1 MSTWRWAGDRQRAL
15 PDGCAAGQQRHAAE
29 GRAPARVAAA
39 PPPTII
45 GIDDRAWRRNHRYG
59 TIICKL
65 ERCRPSALLPDHEA
79 ASAQGWLAAQPR
91 IALIAQNRGGPVPVS
106 RPAQGPNDRG
116 TVTCLIIKSASE
128 PRMDADPRRGTRRD
142 VAPGRPI
149 LDSSPFAQTLDLAD
163 GVMFSGCDAQN
174 QLIGVMGLQRRQDV
188 DLIRHAYV
196 LPEWQGHGIGARL
209 LGHLCHYAERPIP
222 VGTWAVAD
230 WAIRFYKRQGFAL
243 AGEDDIAPLLRTY
256 WNVPERQIATSVV
269 LSSPALASAAAKQ
282 LIVAERSTKVP
293 N

>member
-1 MSTWRWAGDRQRAL
+1 MVGNSSSNANARGSASRLICPDAIAAAKLRSNAKSSLDRTPASERVGLMRLSIMSTWRWAGDRQRAL

-128 PRMDADPRRGTRRD
+128 PRMDADPHC
-142 VAPGRPI
+142 
-149 LDSSPFAQTLDLAD
+149 SSKA
-163 GVMFSGCDAQN
+163 
-174 QLIGVMGLQRRQDV
+174 
-188 DLIRHAYV
+188 
-196 LPEWQGHGIGARL
+196 
-209 LGHLCHYAERPIP
+209 
-222 VGTWAVAD
+222 
-230 WAIRFYKRQGFAL
+230 
-243 AGEDDIAPLLRTY
+243 
-256 WNVPERQIATSVV
+256 
-269 LSSPALASAAAKQ
+269 
-282 LIVAERSTKVP
+282 
-293 N
+293 